1 MMSPRIAFLVT
12 LGLLFGAS
20 ATTVARQRPADPS
33 SQTRPMQA
41 DAVLRL
47 LTDLES
53 AARRNDTDE
62 FRRLTSPVLAP
73 LDRDAFVMGA
83 FGPDV
88 TSAAIRERDR
98 QPAGAGALVLVEM
111 LIGRGR
117 VGRISTWQ
125 LLILPTGPGPTDPHT
140 IAGITPV
147 ASVDGLVQLELD
159 TTQQFEAK
167 DLVLTAPGLW
177 VRLTSGVVF
186 LAKVDAGP
194 TALVFRGKGVMRF
207 APDDPAEQVQV
218 RAFSGKPVVENEI
231 EAAYFRVNP
240 AEFADRF
247 PQAQLVPVT
256 PHPGDIARAQQLF
269 GDYSRRS
276 FTLNL
281 DDLTTERW
289 SLLPP
294 VGDTLAE
301 LRTRRFGSLTYV
313 RAGDDAEDVSL
324 FDRQRGRNISVY
336 ASPERLGTRGRF
348 YSEDAAVPYDVE
360 HYAVDVRLDPE
371 REWISG
377 RGSMRLRTK
386 VDGLSTLSLKLAE
399 SLAVTSVSSPEF
411 GRVLALR
418 VAGQSGVIVSL
429 PQAVARGTTFVLDV
443 YYSGRLPAQ
452 QVDREAILVEADA
465 PPQAQPNPA
474 GQQDL
479 VVLPEPRFLYS
490 NRTYWY
496 PQAPVTDFATAALQ
510 VTVPAPFQVVG
521 TGTLINNTVAPV
533 AEGGR
538 RTSDARAERTV
549 QFLADRPIRY
559 SALIVSR
566 FVPVGSVTPTVP
578 AVAPDLLNGGRANDT
593 LAASQVT
600 VDVVAT
606 PRLARANRTLPDRV
620 ADMVGYYASVIGEA
634 PYPNFT
640 LATLDA
646 EIPSGHSPGYFAIWN
661 QATLPTTL
669 TWRGDPVALN
679 GHPFFFLAHEVA
691 HQWFGQAIG
700 WKNYHE
706 QWLSEGLAQYF
717 AARYAGSDRGPDIE
731 RQLFA
736 QMRESA
742 MDLSRHGPVHLGYRL
757 GHVQNDGRIFRG
769 LVYNKAAV
777 VLHMLRRMI
786 GPDAFDRGVR
796 LFYATHRFQ
805 KAGTDDI
812 RVAFEAEAQV
822 PLDRFFDR
830 WILGFTLPEVEISW
844 RMDPDGRHAVIRIE
858 QTPGDVFD
866 FPLTLTMDYGPGM
879 TEQVA
884 VIVNDA
890 AHEVRIPVPTPPRRI
905 DTRDDLGLVVVRR

>member
-1 MMSPRIAFLVT
+1 
-12 LGLLFGAS
+12 
-20 ATTVARQRPADPS
+20 
-33 SQTRPMQA
+33 MQA
-41 DAVLRL
+41 DAVVRL

-53 AARRNDTDE
+53 AIRRNDVDE
-62 FRRLTSPVLAP
+62 FRRLTSASLAP
-73 LDRDAFVMGA
+73 LDRDAFVGVT
-83 FGPDV
+83 FGNDV
-88 TSAAIRERDR
+88 TSAAVRERDR
-98 QPAGAGALVLVEM
+98 QPAGAGAVVLIEM
-111 LIGRGR
+111 LVGRGR

-125 LLILPTGPGPTDPHT
+125 LLILPTGPGATDPHT
-140 IAGITPV
+140 IAGITAV
-147 ASVDGLVQLELD
+147 AAVDGLVQLELD
-159 TTQQFEAK
+159 TTQQFEAR

-177 VRLTSGVVF
+177 VRLSSGVVF
-186 LAKVDAGP
+186 LARVDAGA

-218 RAFSGKPVVENEI
+218 RAFSGKPVVENDI
-231 EAAYFRVNP
+231 DAAYFRVNP
-240 AEFADRF
+240 AEFASRF
-247 PQAQLVPVT
+247 PQANLIPVP
-256 PHPGDIARAQQLF
+256 PQPGDVARARQLF
-269 GDYSRRS
+269 TEHSQRS

-294 VGDTLAE
+294 PGDTLAE
-301 LRTRRFGSLTYV
+301 LRTRRFGNLTYV

-324 FDRQRGRNISVY
+324 FDRLRARNISVY

-348 YSEDAAVPYDVE
+348 YSEDAAMPYDVE
-360 HYAVDVRLDPE
+360 HYAVDVRIDPD

-377 RGSMRLRTK
+377 RGSLRLRTK

-399 SLAVTSVSSPEF
+399 SLSVSSVSSPEF
-411 GRVLALR
+411 GRILALR
-418 VAGQSGVIVSL
+418 VAGQSGVIISL

-443 YYSGRLPAQ
+443 FYSGRMPAQ
-452 QVDREAILVEADA
+452 QIDREAISVEADEA
-465 PPQAQPNPA
+465 PQAQPNPA

-479 VVLPEPRFLYS
+479 VVPAEPRFLYS

-496 PQAPVTDFATAALQ
+496 PQAGVTDFATAALQ
-510 VTVPAPFQVVG
+510 VTVPAQFQVVG
-521 TGTLINNTVAPV
+521 TGTLINNTVTPLTNST
-533 AEGGR
+533 R
-538 RTSDARAERTV
+538 RSGDTRAERTV

-566 FVPVGSVTPTVP
+566 FVPVGSVSAPVA
-578 AVAPDLLNGGRANDT
+578 AVAPGLLGGDRSGDT
-593 LAASQVT
+593 LASGQVSI
-600 VDVVAT
+600 DVVAT

-717 AARYAGSDRGPDIE
+717 AARYAGKDRGPDVE
-731 RQLFA
+731 RQLFL

-742 MDLSRHGPVHLGYRL
+742 LDLSKHGPVHLGYRL
-757 GHVQNDGRIFRG
+757 GHIQNDGRIFRG

-786 GPDAFDRGVR
+786 GGDAFDRGVR
-796 LFYATHRFQ
+796 RFYAAHRFQ

-830 WILGFTLPEVEISW
+830 WILGFTLPEVKITW
-844 RMDPDGRHAVIRIE
+844 RMDPDGTHALIRIE
-858 QTPGDVFD
+858 QAPGPVFD

-879 TEQVA
+879 TEQVS
-884 VIVNDA
+884 VIVTDA
-890 AHEVRIPVPTPPRRI
+890 THEARIPVPTEPRRI

>member
-1 MMSPRIAFLVT
+1 MTSPRAALLV
-12 LGLLFGAS
+12 LLCLLLSAS
-20 ATTVARQRPADPS
+20 ASTGARQRQTTPTP
-33 SQTRPMQA
+33 QTRPMQA
-41 DAVLRL
+41 DGVVRL

-53 AARRNDTDE
+53 ASRRNDNDE
-62 FRRLTSPVLAP
+62 FRRLTSSALAP
-73 LDRDAFVMGA
+73 LDREAFVASA
-83 FGPDV
+83 FGSDV
-88 TSAAIRERDR
+88 TSVAIRERDR

-125 LLILPTGPGPTDPHT
+125 LLILPTGPNATDPHT
-140 IAGITPV
+140 IAGLTPV
-147 ASVDGLVQLELD
+147 AAVDGLVQLDLD
-159 TTQQFEAK
+159 TTQQFEVK

-177 VRLTSGVVF
+177 VRLSSGVVF

-194 TALVFRGKGVMRF
+194 TALVFRGRGVMRF

-218 RAFSGKPVVENEI
+218 RAFSGRPVVETEI

-240 AEFADRF
+240 AEFSSRF
-247 PQAQLVPVT
+247 AEAQLSPVT
-256 PHPGDIARAQQLF
+256 PLPGDVARARQLF
-269 GDYSRRS
+269 SDYSQRS

-281 DDLTTERW
+281 DDLTSERW

-294 VGDTLAE
+294 PGDTLAE
-301 LRTRRFGSLTYV
+301 LRTRRYGSLTYV

-336 ASPERLGTRGRF
+336 ASPERLTTRGRF

-360 HYAVDVRLDPE
+360 HYAVDVRIDPE

-377 RGSMRLRTK
+377 RGSMRIRAK
-386 VDGLSTLSLKLAE
+386 ADGLSNLSLKLSE

-411 GRVLALR
+411 GRVLILR

-443 YYSGRLPAQ
+443 FYNGRMPAQ
-452 QVDREAILVEADA
+452 QIDREAMVVDADA
-465 PPQAQPNPA
+465 IPQAQPNPA

-479 VVLPEPRFLYS
+479 VLTAEPRFLYS

-496 PQAPVTDFATAALQ
+496 PQAVVADFATAALQ
-510 VTVPAPFQVVG
+510 VTVPAQFQVVG

-533 AEGGR
+533 GDGAR
-538 RTSDARAERTV
+538 RSGDTRAERTV

-559 SALIVSR
+559 SALIISR
-566 FVPVGSVTPTVP
+566 FVPVGSVAATVP
-578 AVAPDLLNGGRANDT
+578 GVAPGRLGVEGTSDA
-593 LAASQVT
+593 LAASQVA

-606 PRLARANRTLPDRV
+606 PRLARANRPLPDRV
-620 ADMVGYYASVIGEA
+620 ADMVQYYAAMVGEA

-717 AARYAGSDRGPDIE
+717 AARYAGRDRGPEVE
-731 RQLFA
+731 RQLFL

-742 MDLSRHGPVHLGYRL
+742 MELSRHGPVHLGYRL
-757 GHVQNDGRIFRG
+757 GHIQNDGRIFRG

-786 GPDAFDRGVR
+786 GADAFDRGVR
-796 LFYATHRFQ
+796 RFYATHRFQ

-830 WILGFTLPEVEISW
+830 WILGFTLPEVKISW
-844 RMDPDGRHAVIRIE
+844 RMEPGGTHALIRIE
-858 QTPGDVFD
+858 QTPGQVFD
-866 FPLTLTMDYGPGM
+866 FPLTLTVDYGPEI
-879 TEQVA
+879 TEQVS
-884 VIVNDA
+884 VVVNDA
-890 AHEVRIPVPTPPRRI
+890 TVDIRIPVPAAPRRI